1 MAIQEKAHGKAW
13 QEWYASRLVSADE
26 AMAHVQSGDHVW
38 ISVQQQVSVLIA
50 ALLARAEQLSDVEVR
65 TLVGGDFGWYDDF
78 FKGRISV
85 NTYFGSIFSREA
97 LHERQ
102 ASFTPWMVW
111 GAHKALDE
119 NRPGA
124 RPIDIALISVT
135 PPNANGYCCI
145 GPHLWDAKT
154 TAARAKTVIAA
165 VNSFIPRTFGDT
177 WLHVSAIDHFVEDH
191 TPLADTSAA
200 YPPPEPWDEAIA
212 GYVGTLIR
220 DRDTLQVGTGST
232 TGNLVRLGAFAGK
245 RDLGYF
251 AELTTP
257 GLVGLAREGVITGR
271 ELALHPGKFVTS
283 TAGND
288 NADREFIN
296 DNAMFEFYSTEYMH
310 DPRVIGRIDNLVAI
324 NNALTIDLTGQIG
337 AGNLG
342 YRTWS
347 GTGGHLSYALGAFLS
362 QGGRYVCVLPST
374 AVGGT
379 VSRITAAFAPGQ
391 VVTVPRDLAD
401 YVVTE
406 YGIAPLLNKTERERA
421 HALICIAHPDF
432 RAALRHEAD
441 RLF

>member
-1 MAIQEKAHGKAW
+1 MTLRATLHEKDWRA
-13 QEWYASRLVSADE
+13 WYADRLVSAEE
-26 AMAHVQSGDHVW
+26 AMARVQSGDHIW
-38 ISVQQQVSVLIA
+38 ISVQQQVSALIA
-50 ALLARAEQLSDVEVR
+50 ALLARAPALKDVEVR

-97 LHERQ
+97 LREHR

-119 NRPGA
+119 HRPGA
-124 RPIDIALISVT
+124 RPIDVALISVT

-145 GPHLWDAKT
+145 GAHLWDART
-154 TAARAKTVIAA
+154 TAARAKLVVAA
-165 VNSFIPRTFGDT
+165 VNPFLPRTFGDT
-177 WLHVSAIDHFVEDH
+177 WLHVSAIDCFVEDP
-191 TPLADTSAA
+191 TPLPDTGAA
-200 YPPPEPWDEAIA
+200 YPPPDPWDAPIA
-212 GYVGTLIR
+212 GYVGSLVR

-232 TGNLVRLGAFAGK
+232 TGNLARLGAFAGK
-245 RDLGYF
+245 QDLGYF
-251 AELTTP
+251 AELTVP
-257 GLVGLAREGVITGR
+257 GLVDLAKDGVITSR
-271 ELALHPGKFVTS
+271 YLNLHPGKFVTS
-283 TAGND
+283 TAGNSA
-288 NADREFIN
+288 ADLTFIN
-296 DNAMFEFYSTEYMH
+296 DNALFEFYSTEYMH

-324 NNALTIDLTGQIG
+324 NNALTVDLTGQIG
-337 AGNLG
+337 ASSLG

-347 GTGGHLSYALGAFLS
+347 GTGGHLSYAIGAFLS
-362 QGGRYVCVLPST
+362 PGGRYICILPST

-421 HALICIAHPDF
+421 QALISIAHPDF
-432 RAALRHEAD
+432 RAELRREAE